1 MSITSKL
8 YSLFSSEMLNS
19 IERSRKEPHV
29 FQEKLFKNLLESG
42 KESEFF
48 KEHSLSGNSTF
59 TDFQN
64 SIPLR
69 DYDAFEP
76 FIERIRRGE
85 EYVLWNKPVKWF
97 AKSSGT
103 SSSKSKFIPVT
114 EDSLNGCHYLGMRK
128 MLATYILNHP
138 DSSIFDG
145 DALTLGGSVNIDE
158 LGSGNTFY
166 GDLSAILL
174 KNSPFWVEMRR
185 VPALKTALL
194 PDFEKKVAEICKSAS
209 KYNVTS
215 ISGVPS
221 WNLVMLRAVLEYTSK
236 SHLLELWPNLE
247 LFMHGGIS
255 FEPYKNEFLK
265 LIPSTGMH
273 YMENYN
279 ASEGYF
285 AFQDEADSKSMLLLT
300 DNGVFYEF
308 VPMDKLDDALA
319 GRFTAFETVE
329 SVKEN
334 INYAMVITTN
344 GGLWR
349 YLIGDCVTFTSLNPH
364 KIMIT
369 GRTQLYINAFG
380 EELMINNAEKALSV
394 ACEKHS
400 ATVSNY
406 TVAPKFMDNNSKGSH
421 QWLIEFESI
430 PANLESFT
438 SDLDAEICK
447 VNSDYEAKRRNN
459 LTMVAPEIVPLE
471 NGTFYE
477 WLRLKGKLGGQNKV
491 PRLSGKRDIAE
502 EILQIRSNRLNK
514 I

>member
-8 YSLFSSEMLNS
+8 YSFFSSELLNS
-19 IERSRKEPHV
+19 IEISRKEPHIL
-29 FQEKLFKNLLESG
+29 QEKLFRNLLDSG
-42 KESEFF
+42 KDSKFF
-48 KEHSLSGNSTF
+48 KEHSLSGSSSF

-64 SIPLR
+64 RIPLR

-114 EDSLNGCHYLGMRK
+114 EDSLNGCHYLGMKK
-128 MLATYILNHP
+128 MLATYISIYP

-265 LIPSTGMH
+265 LIPSSGMH

-308 VPMDKLDDALA
+308 IPMDKLEDALS
-319 GRFTAFETVE
+319 GRFTAFETIE
-329 SVKEN
+329 SVKEGV
-334 INYAMVITTN
+334 NYAMVITTN

-349 YLIGDCVTFTSLNPH
+349 YLIGDCVTFTSLYPH
-364 KIMIT
+364 KILIS
-369 GRTQLYINAFG
+369 GRTQLFINAFG
-380 EELMINNAEKALSV
+380 EELMINNAEKALYA

-406 TVAPKFMDNNSKGSH
+406 TVAPRFMDNNSKGSH
-421 QWLIEFESI
+421 QWLIEFEVA
-430 PANLESFT
+430 PADIAAFT
-438 SDLDAEICK
+438 YDLDAEICK
-447 VNSDYEAKRRNN
+447 LNSDYEAKRRNN

-471 NGTFYE
+471 KGTFYE
-477 WLRLKGKLGGQNKV
+477 WLKLKGKLGGQNKV

-502 EILQIRSNRLNK
+502 EILLMMNK
-514 I
+514 RVD